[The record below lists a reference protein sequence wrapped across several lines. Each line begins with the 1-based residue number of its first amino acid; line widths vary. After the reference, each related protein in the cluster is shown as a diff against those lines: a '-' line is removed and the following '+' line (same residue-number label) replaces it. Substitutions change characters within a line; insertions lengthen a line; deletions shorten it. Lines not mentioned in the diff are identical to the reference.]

1 MRKKQD
7 EEEEEV
13 GGDVVSFM
21 QCKRAFEL
29 IAHDSL
35 YVANSIHRTLH
46 LRFSLCIAHGLLP

>member
-7 EEEEEV
+7 EEEV
-13 GGDVVSFM
+13 GDVVVSFM
-21 QCKRAFEL
+21 QCKRAFDL
-29 IAHDSL
+29 IAHESL